1 MEHARSWTIQITVL
15 SALMGGLVALSLKTQ
30 DRILKDQLP
39 DVRQGRLAR
48 AFVELREDATSL
60 RRQVLEL
67 QKRLREYQ
75 LQTGSDSEKSKLLAQ
90 DLILSNVLAGTVSV
104 SGPGVAVTLRDSKLA
119 EKKPDDISEA
129 DWRDLSEEYYI
140 HDRDIR
146 DVVNELRAS
155 GAEAISVNDQ
165 RVTGLTPIRCVGPVV
180 MVNDVRTAG
189 SPVVVRAI
197 GDPDALLSGMMM
209 TKGVLDA
216 FRDVDPTM
224 VSIDKVKS
232 HTLPAYA
239 GTTTLRYAKVANESK
254 ANEAQLK
261 SEHAEKLGD
270 KAVQDPQS
278 VIRDGGQK

>member
-1 MEHARSWTIQITVL
+1 M
-15 SALMGGLVALSLKTQ
+15 
-30 DRILKDQLP
+30 
-39 DVRQGRLAR
+39 LA
-48 AFVELREDATSL
+48 
-60 RRQVLEL
+60 
-67 QKRLREYQ
+67 
-75 LQTGSDSEKSKLLAQ
+75 
-90 DLILSNVLAGTVSV
+90 NVLAGTVSV
-104 SGPGVAVTLRDSKLA
+104 SGSGVAVTLRDSKLA
-119 EKKPDDISEA
+119 ERKPNDISEA

-146 DVVNELRAS
+146 DVVNELRES

-232 HTLPAYA
+232 MTLPAYA
-239 GTTTLRYAKVANESK
+239 GSTTLRYAKVANEVK
-254 ANEAQLK
+254 ANEAQRQ
-261 SEHAEKLGD
+261 SENAERLGD

-278 VIRDGGQK
+278 VIRDGGKK

>member
-1 MEHARSWTIQITVL
+1 M
-15 SALMGGLVALSLKTQ
+15 
-30 DRILKDQLP
+30 
-39 DVRQGRLAR
+39 
-48 AFVELREDATSL
+48 
-60 RRQVLEL
+60 
-67 QKRLREYQ
+67 
-75 LQTGSDSEKSKLLAQ
+75 
-90 DLILSNVLAGTVSV
+90 
-104 SGPGVAVTLRDSKLA
+104 
-119 EKKPDDISEA
+119 
-129 DWRDLSEEYYI
+129 
-140 HDRDIR
+140 
-146 DVVNELRAS
+146 VNELRAS

-239 GTTTLRYAKVANESK
+239 GSTSLRFAKVANETK
-254 ANEAQLK
+254 ANEAQRN

>member
-165 RVTGLTPIRCVGPVV
+165 RVTGLTSIRCVGPVV

-189 SPVVVRAI
+189 SPVIVRAI